1 MWAWQSH
8 ACGGTSNE
16 GLRGCKSGG
25 AQGSCIDC
33 CVLSATTAV
42 NRCSA
47 RSRGKEIHEFV
58 DRCSHQS
65 IVVHAQ
71 LSDRTLT
78 VRRKAPGEIGLE
90 LFRQHRNA
98 LAAAT
103 WMADRICDLD
113 WTGACAIAETEP
125 HRVGVRSRR
134 AIEQQLRVARLF
146 AQFHK
151 R

>member
-33 CVLSATTAV
+33 CVLLATTAV
-42 NRCSA
+42 NRCVA
-47 RSRGKEIHEFV
+47 RSRDKQIHEFV

-71 LSDRTLT
+71 PSDRTLT
-78 VRRKAPGEIGLE
+78 DRRKSPREIRLE
-90 LFRQHRNA
+90 LFDQHRNA

-103 WMADRICDLD
+103 WMADRIFDLD
-113 WTGACAIAETEP
+113 WTGACAIAETDL
-125 HRVGVRSRR
+125 HRIGVRSRR
-134 AIEQQLRVARLF
+134 AIEQQLRIARLF
-146 AQFHK
+146 T
-151 R
+151 